1 MNQIKFSKEY
11 VKLHGQTEGTL
22 LAVVKIR
29 ITKENPCAELVDY
42 DTLAEDGSRYV
53 LKRGNYLQLVF
64 LGNLGIPFCT
74 IRSDKPAMNGLR
86 AKYDYY
92 REKIGE
98 RFQLLR
104 ILEQGEKE

>member
-1 MNQIKFSKEY
+1 M
-11 VKLHGQTEGTL
+11 
-22 LAVVKIR
+22 
-29 ITKENPCAELVDY
+29 VDY

-86 AKYDYY
+86 AKHDYY

-104 ILEQGEKE
+104 ELEQGEKE